1 MFFIG
6 LLTFFY
12 WATNSWFTETISK
25 NPTAF
30 LVVIIIGLISFFVVS
45 IFGSRMNLFF
55 LLLGFF
61 FSVPF
66 LAFLI
71 GTSLAF
77 YLPNLNLQWTFLL
90 FAAPV
95 VIMGIFGIIG
105 YYELIDITK
114 ISRLSMV
121 LGVVFLICVIVSFF
135 IYGPSLHMLITV
147 VGLIL
152 ICLGTSIDFYVM
164 RREFETAIYHDKKQ
178 MVKISVYFGIRLF
191 FNYVMMLY
199 YLIRFLGIFSRN

>member
-1 MFFIG
+1 
-6 LLTFFY
+6 
-12 WATNSWFTETISK
+12 
-25 NPTAF
+25 
-30 LVVIIIGLISFFVVS
+30 
-45 IFGSRMNLFF
+45 MNLFF